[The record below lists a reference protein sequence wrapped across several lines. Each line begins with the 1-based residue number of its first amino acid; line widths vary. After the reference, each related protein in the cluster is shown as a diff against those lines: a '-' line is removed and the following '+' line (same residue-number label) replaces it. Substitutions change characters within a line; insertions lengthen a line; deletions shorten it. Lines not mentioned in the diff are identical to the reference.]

1 MKRPK
6 RWWIVDAVAHRQTER
21 AALAA
26 VDEQDLVPEWMKTN
40 GPVEVIKMMPAD
52 DDDWCCDYCNG
63 TVRLVDDDG
72 NGLFVPMHEGSALC
86 FECFGRLLPDRGGTP
101 GTRPLGG
108 WSDVVC
114 GCAGCSARLAVLDA
128 ESVVAVLAAQI
139 DGGRG

>member
-40 GPVEVIKMMPAD
+40 GPVEVI
-52 DDDWCCDYCNG
+52 NG

-72 NGLFVPMHEGSALC
+72 NGLFVPMHEGSAIC
-86 FECFGRLLPDRGGTP
+86 HDCFGRMMHGLSGVP
-101 GTRPLGG
+101 GPRPLGG